1 MRAIVK
7 VTKVNQKVEPAISRV
22 HVESQL
28 ADTNVEI

>member
-22 HVESQL
+22 ESQL